1 MNLLDC
7 ARSFVTVAELGS
19 FARAAERLS
28 LSAAAVSRHIAYLEE
43 TLGERLL
50 QRTTRKVR
58 MTETGQLCLDRYQ
71 RILGELEDLNQL
83 VQGSRADPQGLLRI
97 SSTTLFWM
105 KRIAPVL
112 PEFLRRYPKIG
123 VQVNLT
129 ERSVDLVDEGYDLAL
144 QIERPTGH
152 SIVARSLLVLHR
164 ILYAAPAYLEKHG
177 VPASHLDLSGHNCLV
192 YAHSGE
198 QVEWRFW
205 AGDGQELRVPVQGS
219 VRSNDANTLRLAAL
233 EGVGIGRGPLF
244 ILEEDLRSGRLVQVL
259 PQLKSVD
266 PDLWVV
272 YPSRRQLAPK
282 VRFFV
287 DFLEERCIGEP
298 LDGPG
303 AARLSRATK
312 E

>member
-7 ARSFVTVAELGS
+7 ARSFVLVAELGN
-19 FARAAERLS
+19 FARAAERLD
-28 LSAAAVSRHIAYLEE
+28 LSAAAVSRHISYLEE

-58 MTETGQLCLDRYQ
+58 VTETGQLCLERFG
-71 RILGELEDLNQL
+71 RILSEIEDLTQL
-83 VQGSRADPQGLLRI
+83 VQACRAEPQGLLRV

-112 PEFLRRYPKIG
+112 PQFLNRYPKVS
-123 VQVNLT
+123 VQVNLS
-129 ERSVDLVDEGYDLAL
+129 ERIVDVVEEGYDVAL

-152 SIVARSLLVLHR
+152 SLVARSLLVLRR
-164 ILYAAPAYLEKHG
+164 ILYAAPEYLARHG
-177 VPASHLDLSGHNCLV
+177 SPASHLDLSAHNCLV

-198 QVEWRFW
+198 HVEWRFW
-205 AGDGQELRVPVQGS
+205 DREGRELRVPVQGS
-219 VRSNDANTLRLAAL
+219 VRSNDSNTLRLAAL

-244 ILEEDLRSGRLVQVL
+244 ILEDDLSAGRLVQLL
-259 PQLKSVD
+259 PELESVD

-282 VRFFV
+282 VRFFI
-287 DFLEERCIGEP
+287 DFLEERCIGAP
-298 LDGPG
+298 SG
-303 AARLSRATK
+303 AEFVALSPVTQ